1 MRPINQDY
9 ILKNIKN
16 LTSDVF
22 ELEFEGDNEILAE
35 AWQFIT
41 FLIPWIWARAYS
53 ILEKNWKNLKFIIK
67 KIEIENGWKWWSKFL
82 CEQKENTVL
91 KWIWPSWHFI
101 LKENE
106 KNKVFLGTG
115 TGFVPLFNQI
125 KTALKKNK
133 KEKLKFIFWVRTSKD
148 LFYLEELKNLKEK
161 FSNFDFTIYLS
172 REENKDF
179 KKWYIT
185 DEIKFLQDFEEAYIC
200 WSPAMVDSAKEILL
214 KQNFLEENIFDEK
227 Y

>member
-41 FLIPWIWARAYS
+41 FLIPWIWARAYP

-115 TGFVPLFNQI
+115 TGFVTLINQI
-125 KTALKKNK
+125 KTALEKNK

-161 FSNFDFTIYLS
+161 FSNFNFTIYLS

-200 WSPAMVDSAKEILL
+200 WSPAIVDSAKEILL